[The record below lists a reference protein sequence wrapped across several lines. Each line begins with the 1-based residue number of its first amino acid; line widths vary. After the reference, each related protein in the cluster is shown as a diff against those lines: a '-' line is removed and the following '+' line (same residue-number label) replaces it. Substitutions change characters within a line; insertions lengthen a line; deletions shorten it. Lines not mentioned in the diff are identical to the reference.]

1 MILEYT
7 LLQPSFLSIIA
18 GRYLALPPGPWTSV
32 GLNFPDRRDSPD
44 PWRKKVCNHKYP
56 VTKVQNVPIE
66 TVKSTNTNISFFFFF
81 QSG

>member
-18 GRYLALPPGPWTSV
+18 GRYLALSPGPWTSV

-44 PWRKKVCNHKYP
+44 PWRKKVYDSLHKYA
-56 VTKVQNVPIE
+56 VSKVQNVPLK
-66 TVKSTNTNISFFFFF
+66 TVMVNLH
-81 QSG
+81 